1 MKRLLSP
8 GNSGYELSRRRVIYS
23 RMRVNLSPTG
33 YRMMNR
39 ELGRQLYFI
48 VAASLIV
55 LLPIGISGQGVT
67 EQGTL
72 PGSEADSLYCQDK
85 MDAYRTA
92 LLGGDLAGALEPWR
106 KVLAG
111 CPSLSEEIYADGESI
126 YRELFDQTGM
136 QEYVDSIMMILTQRT
151 YYFGNKPAYDL
162 HKADILLD
170 LAGDDPAYL
179 GLCYNIL
186 AEAAGSFPDQMECA
200 HFVRLAT
207 VAASLYA
214 MGVIDAGELGSAFVT
229 AIGTVDWRMENHIS
243 GCGDAE
249 DLQNMETF
257 YRTSGAMTCE
267 GLETLYGEKLD
278 RNFRDTAFVSKIF
291 AMTEEAGCTG
301 SDLYYNVAV
310 KMFASDRSA
319 SNAVR
324 LAELNAAAGNNDKAI
339 SYFTEA
345 YNRDT
350 SSVVRSGVLMRVAM
364 MELRQGKRQEAR
376 DRAEHAWQ
384 LDKKNAEALM
394 LLAECYA
401 GADLGNKFDNLAA
414 YWVAADYLDAAVKAD
429 PSLRKEAEARIKVY
443 MRNYPTRE
451 DCFYR
456 KILDE
461 GVVYTVGGWVSEV
474 TRVRFRKE

>member
-1 MKRLLSP
+1 MK
-8 GNSGYELSRRRVIYS
+8 
-23 RMRVNLSPTG
+23 
-33 YRMMNR
+33 R
-39 ELGRQLYFI
+39 ELGRQLYFM
-48 VAASLIV
+48 VAAV
-55 LLPIGISGQGVT
+55 LTVLMPAGISGQGVT
-67 EQGTL
+67 EEAIISESGADTL
-72 PGSEADSLYCQDK
+72 ECPDNLAACRAAIQ
-85 MDAYRTA
+85 A
-92 LLGGDLAGALEPWR
+92 GDLAGALGPWR
-106 KVLAG
+106 KLLAG
-111 CPSLSEEIYADGESI
+111 CPSFSEDIYADGESI
-126 YRELFDQTGM
+126 YRGLFDRTGM
-136 QEYVDSIMMILTQRT
+136 QEYVDSVMMILTQRT
-151 YYFGNKPAYDL
+151 YYFGNKPANDF
-162 HKADILLD
+162 HKAEILFD

-214 MGVIDAGELGSAFVT
+214 MGVIDKEELGSAFVT
-229 AIGTVDWRMENHIS
+229 AIGTVDWRMENHIA

-278 RNFRDTAFVSKIF
+278 RNFRDTVFVNKVF

-301 SDLYYNVAV
+301 SDLYYNAAV
-310 KMFASDRSA
+310 KMFATDRSA
-319 SNAVR
+319 KNAVR

-350 SSVVRSGVLMRVAM
+350 SRVVKSGVLIRVAM
-364 MELRQGKRQEAR
+364 MELGQGKRQEAR
-376 DRAEHAWQ
+376 DRAEHAWE
-384 LDKKNAEALM
+384 LNKKNAEALM

-401 GADLGNKFDNLAA
+401 GADLGNKFDNRAA
-414 YWVAADYLDAAVKAD
+414 YWVAADYLDAAVKSD

-443 MRNYPTRE
+443 MQNYPTRE

-461 GVVYTVGGWVSEV
+461 GVVYTVGGWVNEV
-474 TRVRFRKE
+474 TRVRFRRE

>member
-1 MKRLLSP
+1 MK
-8 GNSGYELSRRRVIYS
+8 
-23 RMRVNLSPTG
+23 M
-33 YRMMNR
+33 

-48 VAASLIV
+48 VASVLIG
-55 LLPIGISGQGVT
+55 LMPGGISGQGVT
-67 EQGTL
+67 DEGTL
-72 PGSEADSLYCQDK
+72 AGSEDDSLKCSDK
-85 MDAYRTA
+85 MAA
-92 LLGGDLAGALEPWR
+92 CQAAIQGGDLAGGLDPWR
-106 KVLAG
+106 QVLAG
-111 CPSLSEEIYADGESI
+111 CPSFSEETYTCGESI
-126 YRELFDQTGM
+126 YRTLFERTGG
-136 QEYVDSIMMILTQRT
+136 QEYIDSVIMILTQRT
-151 YYFGNKPAYDL
+151 YYFGNKPANDL
-162 HKADILLD
+162 HKAEILFD

-186 AEAAGSFPDQMECA
+186 AEAAGSFPDQMECS
-200 HFVRLAT
+200 HFVRMAT

-214 MGVIDAGELGSAFVT
+214 MGVIDKDELGSAFVT
-229 AIGTVDWRMENHIS
+229 AIGTVDWRMENHIA

-249 DLQNMETF
+249 DLRNMETF

-278 RNFRDTAFVSKIF
+278 RNFRDTAFVSKVFQMIQ
-291 AMTEEAGCTG
+291 ESGCTG

-319 SNAVR
+319 ENAVR

-350 SSVVRSGVLMRVAM
+350 SKTVRSGVLIRVAM
-364 MELRQGKRQEAR
+364 MELGQGKRQEAR

-384 LDKKNAEALM
+384 LNKRNAEALM

-429 PSLRKEAEARIKVY
+429 PSLRKEAEERIKVY
-443 MRNYPTRE
+443 MQNYPTRE

-461 GVVYTVGGWVSEV
+461 GVVYTVGGWVNEV

>member
-1 MKRLLSP
+1 MK
-8 GNSGYELSRRRVIYS
+8 
-23 RMRVNLSPTG
+23 
-33 YRMMNR
+33 R

-48 VAASLIV
+48 FAAALIM
-55 LLPIGISGQGVT
+55 LMPTGISGQGVT
-67 EQGTL
+67 EQAIL
-72 PGSEADSLYCQDK
+72 SGSGDDSLACPDN
-85 MDAYRTA
+85 MAAYRAA
-92 LLGGDLAGALEPWR
+92 LREGDLVGALGPWR
-106 KVLAG
+106 QILAG
-111 CPSLSEEIYADGESI
+111 CPSFSEEIYTDGESI
-126 YRELFDQTGM
+126 FRELFDRTGV
-136 QEYVDSIMMILTQRT
+136 QEYIDSIIMILTQRT
-151 YYFGNKPAYDL
+151 YYFGNKPVNDL
-162 HKADILLD
+162 HKAEILFD

-186 AEAAGSFPDQMECA
+186 AEAAGSFPDQMECT
-200 HFVRLAT
+200 HFVRMAT

-214 MGVIDAGELGSAFVT
+214 MGVIDKEELGSAFVT
-229 AIGTVDWRMENHIS
+229 AIGTVDWRMENHVA

-278 RNFRDTAFVSKIF
+278 RNFRDTAFVRKVSS
-291 AMTEEAGCTG
+291 MTEEAGCTG

-319 SNAVR
+319 KNAVR
-324 LAELNAAAGNNDKAI
+324 LAEMNAAAGNNDKAI

-350 SSVVRSGVLMRVAM
+350 SRVVRSEVLIRVAI
-364 MELRQGKRQEAR
+364 MELGQGKRQEAR

-384 LDKKNAEALM
+384 LNKKNAEALM

-429 PSLRKEAEARIKVY
+429 PSLRKEAETRIKVY
-443 MRNYPTRE
+443 MQNYPTRE

-461 GVVYTVGGWVSEV
+461 GVVYTVGGWVNEV

>member
-1 MKRLLSP
+1 MK
-8 GNSGYELSRRRVIYS
+8 
-23 RMRVNLSPTG
+23 
-33 YRMMNR
+33 R
-39 ELGRQLYFI
+39 ELGRQLYFM
-48 VAASLIV
+48 VAAVLIM
-55 LLPIGISGQGVT
+55 LIPTGISGQGVT
-67 EQGTL
+67 EETIISGT
-72 PGSEADSLYCQDK
+72 GADSLECPDNLAACK
-85 MDAYRTA
+85 AA
-92 LLGGDLAGALEPWR
+92 LQGGDLTGALGPWR
-106 KVLAG
+106 QVLAG
-111 CPSLSEEIYADGESI
+111 CPSFSEDIYTDGELI
-126 YRELFDQTGM
+126 YRKLFDRTGM
-136 QEYVDSIMMILTQRT
+136 QEYVDSLMMILSQRT
-151 YYFGNKPAYDL
+151 YYFGNKPSNDL
-162 HKADILLD
+162 HKAEILLD

-186 AEAAGSFPDQMECA
+186 AEAAGSFPDQMECI
-200 HFVRLAT
+200 HFVRMAT

-214 MGVIDAGELGSAFVT
+214 MGVIDKDELGSAFVT
-229 AIGTVDWRMENHIS
+229 AIGTVDWRMENHIA
-243 GCGDAE
+243 GCGDSE
-249 DLQNMETF
+249 DMQNMETF

-278 RNFRDTAFVSKIF
+278 RNFRDPAFVNKVL
-291 AMTEEAGCTG
+291 AMTEEAGCTA

-310 KMFASDRSA
+310 KMFANDRSA
-319 SNAVR
+319 KNAVR

-350 SSVVRSGVLMRVAM
+350 SRVVRSEVLIRVAM
-364 MELRQGKRQEAR
+364 MELGQGKRQGAR

-384 LDKKNAEALM
+384 LNKKNAEALM

-414 YWVAADYLDAAVKAD
+414 YWVAADYLDAAVRAD

-443 MRNYPTRE
+443 MKNYPTRE

-461 GVVYTVGGWVSEV
+461 GVVYTVGGWVDEV